1 MEGLQQ
7 IKGLGPAR
15 IKQLH
20 KLGIT
25 TVKQLLEYFPRSYE
39 DRRHITPIHEVK
51 GGDIATVVGQV
62 VLIKE
67 NKPRRGLSILEVY
80 LSDGL
85 GRIKLV
91 WFNQS
96 YKKNYYKTGMTVL
109 AYGKV
114 EQAFGG
120 TQINTPQTEILKDGK
135 EPELGLIPIYPLV
148 EGVSQYVV
156 RYAVAQ
162 WFKENKRIDEV
173 LPPSVLRKNPLFS
186 RYDALKEMHQPT
198 SEEKYQWAREVLAFE
213 ELFVMQTGLLLL
225 RRLTAAEGKG
235 IKLGPDGEWIETFC
249 RQLPYT
255 LTKDQKKA
263 FREIATDMEG
273 ERPMQRLL
281 QGDVGS
287 GKTVIAALTLLKA
300 VENGYQGALM
310 APTEILS
317 EQHAQTLSLMW
328 GNLPVRM
335 ALLTGST
342 RSKERKEIE
351 RKIAN
356 GELDI
361 LVGTHALIQDK
372 VQFKN
377 IGVVIVDEQHRFG
390 VRQRAKLQEK
400 GNSPHMLVMTAT
412 PIPRTMA
419 LSVYGDLEV
428 STIKEMP
435 HGRKPVR
442 TYAVDSSYM
451 ERLRVFFGKEMREG
465 RQVYVV
471 CPLVQESEVLDLQ
484 AAEEVYKE
492 LSSYYA
498 PHYKVGLLHGKM
510 STQEKEEIMVS
521 FQCKNIDLLV
531 STTVI
536 EVGVN
541 VPNASVM
548 CVLGADRFGLSQLHQ
563 LRGRVGRGELQAYCI
578 LVSDN
583 RGEEARTRLK
593 LMEKTT
599 DGFELAEQDL
609 LLRGSGSFFGYAQS
623 GLPDL
628 KVAHII
634 RDTDILMEA
643 RKAAISYLETA
654 GREETLQFF
663 KKEMTHRFG
672 ENFVR
677 ILYS

>member
-1 MEGLQQ
+1 M
-7 IKGLGPAR
+7 
-15 IKQLH
+15 
-20 KLGIT
+20 
-25 TVKQLLEYFPRSYE
+25 
-39 DRRHITPIHEVK
+39 
-51 GGDIATVVGQV
+51 
-62 VLIKE
+62 
-67 NKPRRGLSILEVY
+67 
-80 LSDGL
+80 
-85 GRIKLV
+85 
-91 WFNQS
+91 
-96 YKKNYYKTGMTVL
+96 
-109 AYGKV
+109 
-114 EQAFGG
+114 
-120 TQINTPQTEILKDGK
+120 
-135 EPELGLIPIYPLV
+135 
-148 EGVSQYVV
+148 
-156 RYAVAQ
+156 
-162 WFKENKRIDEV
+162 
-173 LPPSVLRKNPLFS
+173 
-186 RYDALKEMHQPT
+186 
-198 SEEKYQWAREVLAFE
+198 
-213 ELFVMQTGLLLL
+213 
-225 RRLTAAEGKG
+225 
-235 IKLGPDGEWIETFC
+235 
-249 RQLPYT
+249 
-255 LTKDQKKA
+255 
-263 FREIATDMEG
+263 
-273 ERPMQRLL
+273 
-281 QGDVGS
+281 
-287 GKTVIAALTLLKA
+287 
-300 VENGYQGALM
+300 
-310 APTEILS
+310 
-317 EQHAQTLSLMW
+317 
-328 GNLPVRM
+328 
-335 ALLTGST
+335 
-342 RSKERKEIE
+342 
-351 RKIAN
+351 
-356 GELDI
+356 
-361 LVGTHALIQDK
+361 
-372 VQFKN
+372 
-377 IGVVIVDEQHRFG
+377 
-390 VRQRAKLQEK
+390 
-400 GNSPHMLVMTAT
+400 
-412 PIPRTMA
+412 
-419 LSVYGDLEV
+419 

-663 KKEMTHRFG
+663 KKEMSHRFG